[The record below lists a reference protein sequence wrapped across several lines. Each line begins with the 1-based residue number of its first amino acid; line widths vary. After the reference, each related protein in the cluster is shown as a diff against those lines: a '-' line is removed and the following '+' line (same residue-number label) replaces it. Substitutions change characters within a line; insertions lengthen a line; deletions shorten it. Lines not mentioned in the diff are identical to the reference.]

1 MINFL
6 HLKHPLDI
14 VSWRELLV
22 KDWVLYVLGKRVGGV
37 ILPQIKVLS
46 TTLSYT
52 ILNNHSLL
60 NECEKLLLFSLFI
73 AFVLSNLEI
82 VCI

>member
-1 MINFL
+1 MVHSISYLYYMINFL
-6 HLKHPLDI
+6 HLKHPQDI
-14 VSWRELLV
+14 VSWSELLV

-52 ILNNHSLL
+52 ILNNSFTT
-60 NECEKLLLFSLFI
+60 K
-73 AFVLSNLEI
+73 
-82 VCI
+82 